1 MPQNHVLHVHV
12 SKYYN
17 RFKRNTS
24 VNVSVSRIEEGN
36 NERVSDSSRMTS
48 NYLTNSKRK
57 PWMKMRRGIKTN
69 QTCNLHKCRKQG
81 IEYQTTMVI
90 NKHP

>member
-57 PWMKMRRGIKTN
+57 TLDEDEKG
-69 QTCNLHKCRKQG
+69 
-81 IEYQTTMVI
+81 YQ
-90 NKHP
+90 NESDL